1 MSGEMIEDEP
11 ILRVVHEAE
20 RERQH
25 ARYRIAATAVV
36 NGDVC
41 EVVNW
46 SLDGLCIQGSG
57 KAIAVGDRLEVE
69 LRFDFEGLRMSLS
82 ISTKALWCRTDLD
95 LIGLQFVDLHDR
107 ERSTLRYVID
117 AFLSGSVVSAGDLIH
132 IVGRENFGPE
142 RVAPIERQAPTNP
155 TWRIVRTSFL
165 VLVLI
170 ALVGFSFTTISRRL
184 TTVEATW
191 ATIEAPLVVVRAP
204 QPSYFQPIDLVAG
217 NVLDEG
223 DNVALVELVGGG
235 AVAVDSPCRCS
246 VVEIHARHRDFVGQG
261 EPIVSLLPEN
271 EPIYIRAGV
280 PWEDLR
286 SITMGDRAE
295 IRLAS
300 GETIG
305 GRVSKLETG
314 MGQALRLSSPLK
326 SEAGATETSAD
337 VLIRPDRPLPVTKLD
352 EAVWVT
358 IQTGTH
364 G

>member
-11 ILRVVHEAE
+11 MLRVVHEAE

-25 ARYRIAATAVV
+25 ARYRIAATVV
-36 NGDVC
+36 ANGATG

-46 SLDGLCIQGSG
+46 SLDGLCVKGLG
-57 KAIAVGDRLEVE
+57 KTIELEDRLDVE
-69 LRFDFEGLRMSLS
+69 LGFDFEGLRMGLQ
-82 ISTKALWCRTDLD
+82 ISTRALWSRPDLD
-95 LIGLQFVDLHDR
+95 LIGLQFVDLNDR

-142 RVAPIERQAPTNP
+142 RVAAVERLAPTNP
-155 TWRIVRTSFL
+155 VWRMVRTGFL
-165 VLVLI
+165 LLLLVG
-170 ALVGFSFTTISRRL
+170 LVGFSFSTITRRL
-184 TTVEATW
+184 STVETTW
-191 ATIEAPLVVVRAP
+191 AIIEAPLVVVRAP

-246 VVEIHARHRDFVGQG
+246 VVKIHARHRDFVGQG

-271 EPIYIRAGV
+271 EPVYIRAGV

-286 SITMGDRAE
+286 SVTTGDRAE

-305 GRVSKLETG
+305 GRVSKVEAG

-326 SEAGATETSAD
+326 SETGTKEGTAD

-358 IQTGTH
+358 IRTGTH